1 MPELT
6 QESRFLQIGK
16 IGSHQFVATSLQG
29 TECISEPFRFTVQLA
44 STDLEVDCKD
54 VLGKDVACTVYPDTD
69 STRHFHGRV
78 LNFSSDRVVE
88 FGETQ
93 VRLYEAEIV
102 PWWWLT
108 KFNSNCRV
116 FQEKTGPQ
124 IIEQVLKDS
133 GFTDYKLSLKG
144 TYAKQDYCIQY
155 QESDYAFASRL
166 MEHYGIFYY
175 FLHEDARHTMVL
187 GDAVSAYG
195 DADVKEMPFRETDD
209 DSLPAVYSW
218 RRQSTVAP
226 AKATLADYNFETPA
240 TALEATEKTKL
251 ERQSLENTEHYEF
264 PGAFLKAADG
274 KPLAVARVERYEADA
289 VVIFGTSRIP
299 AAAAGAKFKLI
310 DYPVKAESDQK
321 FAFLTVNHQAQQPLF
336 ASASL
341 ASSETE
347 GYSNSFQCVPASVPF
362 RPARTTS
369 RPLMTGPHSAK
380 VVGGKN
386 QEILTDKYGRVK
398 IQFPWD
404 REGKYDDKS
413 SCFVRVAQSWA
424 GSKRGFLF
432 TPRVGDEVLVE
443 FMNGDPDR
451 PIVTGSVYNA
461 DNLPPWD
468 PAAKSTVSGI
478 KTFSTDKAKAKN
490 FNELSFDDKIG
501 KEKVYF
507 HAERDFVRV
516 VENNDELK
524 IGFDAKD
531 EGNQTVDIFNDR
543 VVTIDKGKDTLHIKS
558 GDRVMNIDKGD
569 HVVTIKQG
577 DHKVAIKAGQQ
588 STEAAKAI
596 TFKVGP
602 SMIKIDP
609 QGVTIEAPKVS
620 LLAQLKAEIKGTL
633 VDVVSSGVTTVK
645 GGLVQIN

>member
-1 MPELT
+1 MPDDEYKL
-6 QESRFLQIGK
+6 LK
-16 IGSHQFVATSLQG
+16 LAT
-29 TECISEPFRFTVQLA
+29 P
-44 STDLEVDCKD
+44 
-54 VLGKDVACTVYPDTD
+54 LGKDVLTPIRFEGSEAVSKLFSFRLNMTSKDTSIDASKILGKQVTVSIKRPDETY
-69 STRHFHGRV
+69 RHFNGYVVRFSAEARDGSEEELRHYSSTIAPWFWLLK
-78 LNFSSDRVVE
+78 LN
-88 FGETQ
+88 Q
-93 VRLYEAEIV
+93 
-102 PWWWLT
+102 
-108 KFNSNCRV
+108 NCRV
-116 FQEKTGPQ
+116 FQEKTVPEIVEQ
-124 IIEQVLKDS
+124 ICKDR
-133 GFTDYKLSLKG
+133 GLTDYKLSLKG
-144 TYAKQDYCIQY
+144 TYTKKDYCVQY
-155 QESDYAFASRL
+155 NESDFDFISRL
-166 MEHYGIFYY
+166 MQDVGIFYY
-175 FLHEDARHTMVL
+175 FTHDDKKHQAVL
-187 GDAVSAYG
+187 GDAATAYVNNEETDLKFAQVYE
-195 DADVKEMPFRETDD
+195 DADADESTEPYGVIHRWK
-209 DSLPAVYSW
+209 
-218 RRQSTVAP
+218 RQLRLISGKSHLV
-226 AKATLADYNFETPA
+226 DYNFEAPA
-240 TALEATEKTKL
+240 EALAAKEKTNVKL
-251 ERQSLENTEHYEF
+251 SAASDHELYEF
-264 PGAFLKAADG
+264 PGGFLKSADG
-274 KPLAVARVERYEADA
+274 KPLAV
-289 VVIFGTSRIP
+289 SRIE
-299 AAAAGAKFKLI
+299 AKEAEYEIASGASNCDSLSAGVKFKLQQH
-310 DYPVKAESDQK
+310 PVDSENNVSYAVTYVTHSAVEYGSTAEG
-321 FAFLTVNHQAQQPLF
+321 
-336 ASASL
+336 
-341 ASSETE
+341 
-347 GYSNSFQCVPASVPF
+347 GYSNEFKCVPAKVPV
-362 RPARTTS
+362 RPARSTA

-633 VDVVSSGVTTVK
+633 VDVVGSGVTTVK
-645 GGLVQIN
+645 GGLVKIN